1 MPTISLVLEVRLD
14 GCASAKSRRTQA
26 EAILGK
32 LRKHF
37 NVAVA
42 DLTLNLDGGGDLAA
56 LGFAAVGRTR
66 REARETLDRV
76 ADAVAAHPR
85 AEILKALFQEL

>member
-1 MPTISLVLEVRLD
+1 MPAVSLVLEVRLD
-14 GCASAKSRRTQA
+14 GCATAKARKTQV

-42 DLTLNLDGGGDLAA
+42 DLTKDAPGDVAA
-56 LGFAAVGRTR
+56 LGFATVARTR
-66 REARETLDRV
+66 REAREILDRV
-76 ADAVAAHPR
+76 ADAVAAYPR
-85 AEILKALFQEL
+85 GEILKAVFDEI

>member
-1 MPTISLVLEVRLD
+1 MPTSSLVLEVRLE
-14 GCASAKSRRTQA
+14 GCASAKSRKTQA

-37 NVAVA
+37 NVSVA
-42 DLTLNLDGGGDLAA
+42 DLTVNREGTGDVAA

-66 REARETLDRV
+66 REARDILDRV

-85 AEILKALFQEL
+85 AEILKAVYHDM

>member
-1 MPTISLVLEVRLD
+1 MPTSSLVLEVRLD
-14 GCASAKSRRTQA
+14 GCGSARSRKAQA
-26 EAILGK
+26 ETILGK

-42 DLTLNLDGGGDLAA
+42 DLTPDRDGVGGVAA

-66 REARETLDRV
+66 REAREVLDRV

-85 AEILKALFQEL
+85 AEILKAVFHET

>member
-1 MPTISLVLEVRLD
+1 MPAISLVLEVRLD

-26 EAILGK
+26 ERILGK

-37 NVAVA
+37 NIAVA
-42 DLTLNLDGGGDLAA
+42 DLTVNRDGIGNVAA

-66 REARETLDRV
+66 REAREILDRV

-85 AEILKALFQEL
+85 AEILKAVFVDI

>member
-1 MPTISLVLEVRLD
+1 MPACSLVLEVRLD
-14 GCASAKSRRTQA
+14 GCASAKSRKTQA
-26 EAILGK
+26 ETILGK

-42 DLTLNLDGGGDLAA
+42 DLTLNWDGLGDVAT
-56 LGFAAVGRTR
+56 LGFATVGRTR
-66 REARETLDRV
+66 REARDVLDRV

-85 AEILKALFQEL
+85 AEILKAAFDKM

>member
-1 MPTISLVLEVRLD
+1 MPAVSLVLEVRLA
-14 GCASAKSRRTQA
+14 GCLSARERRGQA

-42 DLTLNLDGGGDLAA
+42 ELNRDAPGEVAA
-56 LGFAAVGRTR
+56 LGFATVAKTR
-66 REARETLDRV
+66 REARDLLDRV
-76 ADAVAAHPR
+76 ADAVSAHPR
-85 AEILKALFQEL
+85 AEILKAAFDEL

>member
-1 MPTISLVLEVRLD
+1 MPAVSLVLEVRLA
-14 GCASAKSRRTQA
+14 GCVSARERRDEA

-42 DLTLNLDGGGDLAA
+42 ELNREAVGEIAA
-56 LGFAAVGRTR
+56 LGFATVAKTR
-66 REARETLDRV
+66 REARDLLDRV
-76 ADAVAAHPR
+76 ADAVSAHPR
-85 AEILKALFQEL
+85 AEILKAVFHEI